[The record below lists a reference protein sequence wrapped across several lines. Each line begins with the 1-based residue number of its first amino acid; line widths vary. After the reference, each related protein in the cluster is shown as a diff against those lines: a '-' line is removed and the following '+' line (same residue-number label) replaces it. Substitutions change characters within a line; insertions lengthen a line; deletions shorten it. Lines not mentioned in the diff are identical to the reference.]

1 MFAIWAQFKS
11 ATRINDALTIIRIV
25 GTLYILSPTPPID
38 TMVIAVSSLEGA
50 ALNMAITK
58 VIPKFLNYSPNSNVN
73 DDKIVREYIRTLNG
87 NMRASISDLRDLLKH
102 VNDMEKWNL
111 LDLTLEKIDDFDSLL
126 RTSLTGNA
134 VEKLQT
140 IHNIKGSNLENL
152 LTQDLKIIDSMKI
165 VEAMTQRL
173 FADGQE
179 QNDFG
184 GNCLAI
190 NSSMSKCIGLYK
202 ERRSIINGIP
212 LSIINGTVNKKSKMK
227 NVTTVVIIILTT
239 CGLFLYRN
247 GV

>member
-1 MFAIWAQFKS
+1 
-11 ATRINDALTIIRIV
+11 
-25 GTLYILSPTPPID
+25 
-38 TMVIAVSSLEGA
+38 MVIAVSSLQGA
-50 ALNMAITK
+50 ALNIAITK
-58 VIPKFLNYSPNSNVN
+58 LIPTFLSYSSNSNVN

-87 NMRASISDLRDLLKH
+87 NVRASISDFKDLLKH
-102 VNDMEKWNL
+102 VNDMEKWDL
-111 LDLTLEKIDDFDSLL
+111 LGLTLEKIDDFDSLL

-140 IHNIKGSNLENL
+140 VHNIKGNNLENL
-152 LTQDLKIIDSMKI
+152 LIQDLKIIDSVKV
-165 VEAMTQRL
+165 VEAMTQKL

-190 NSSMSKCIGLYK
+190 NSSISKCIGLYK

-212 LSIINGTVNKKSKMK
+212 LSIINGTENEKSKMK
-227 NVTTVVIIILTT
+227 YVAAVVIIILTT
-239 CGLFLYRN
+239 AGLFLYRN